1 MRLGI
6 GKALKRA
13 LCGLNYAAAVLTRG
27 FFCPCC
33 QKRVSRW
40 KDWSPSYRNVL
51 CPKCSSHPRHRLMAL
66 YLKRIAPTFK
76 NSSVL
81 HFAAEKSI
89 RLQIIEVA
97 KEYITADLQPE
108 GRAGEMNRQGFLPN
122 EIEVQA
128 DITVLPFPEER
139 FDLIVCSH
147 VLEHVHDDT
156 KALAEIFR
164 VMKWDGWALLQTP
177 FDRCRAIS
185 LERPEIDT
193 PELRRKHYQQEDHVR
208 LYGREIY
215 TRFIAAG
222 FLPAII
228 PPESVCPDPKFFGLW
243 PDEDLMIVRKAWTWP
258 SSYFEEESRAI
269 QAARAGAAAPREAP
283 LDGLAQALVS

>member
-13 LCGLNYAAAVLTRG
+13 SFELNYAAAVTTRG

-51 CPKCSSHPRHRLMAL
+51 CPNCSSHPRHRLMAL
-66 YLKRIAPTFK
+66 YLKRFTPTLK
-76 NSSVL
+76 SSSVL

-89 RLQIIEVA
+89 RLQIAAVA

-108 GRAGEMNRQGFLPN
+108 YRAEEINRQEFLPN

-128 DITVLPFPEER
+128 DITDLPFPEGR
-139 FDLIVCSH
+139 FDVVVCSH
-147 VLEHVHDDT
+147 VLEHVHDDA
-156 KALAEIFR
+156 KALREIYR
-164 VMKWDGWALLQTP
+164 VLKPESWALLQTP
-177 FDRCRAIS
+177 LDKGRIVT
-185 LERPEIDT
+185 LERPDIDT
-193 PELRRKHYQQEDHVR
+193 PALRQKYYQQVDHVR

-215 TRFIAAG
+215 NRFIAAG

-228 PPESVCPDPKFFGLW
+228 PPESVCSDPKFFGLW
-243 PDEDLMIVRKAWTWP
+243 PDEDLMIARKTWLRP
-258 SSYFEEESRAI
+258 ASYFEEESRAI
-269 QAARAGAAAPREAP
+269 QAARQGAAAPGEAVR
-283 LDGLAQALVS
+283 AA